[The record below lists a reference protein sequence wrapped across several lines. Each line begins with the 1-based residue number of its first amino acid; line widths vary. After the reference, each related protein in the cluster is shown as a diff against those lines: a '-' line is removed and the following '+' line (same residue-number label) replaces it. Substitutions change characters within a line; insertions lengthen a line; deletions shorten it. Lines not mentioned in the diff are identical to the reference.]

1 MQQSVPPAS
10 FPPSSFSAS
19 RFIALILPDASSPK
33 ERYSNHAPPST
44 PPPSKT
50 LPPFSLALSSLQ
62 LLTDVMLSIS
72 EAHASGSTSAA
83 SVQSNPGAQHNAGG
97 GSNGDAEIHE
107 AGREKSTDGAVD
119 TNSGDGNALL
129 CAAAALMLGGGG
141 SDADLRQK
149 AVELIIAIVT
159 KEQTERRA
167 EYAAPAC
174 LSDAKAR
181 LAGWLQEQVGL

>member
-1 MQQSVPPAS
+1 
-10 FPPSSFSAS
+10 
-19 RFIALILPDASSPK
+19 
-33 ERYSNHAPPST
+33 
-44 PPPSKT
+44 
-50 LPPFSLALSSLQ
+50 
-62 LLTDVMLSIS
+62 MLSIS

-83 SVQSNPGAQHNAGG
+83 SAQSNPGAQHNAGG
-97 GSNGDAEIHE
+97 GSSNGDADIHE
-107 AGREKSTDGAVD
+107 AGREKSTDGAAD
-119 TNSGDGNALL
+119 TNSGDDNALL

-149 AVELIIAIVT
+149 SVELIIAIVT

-181 LAGWLQEQVGL
+181 LAGWLQEQVGLR